1 VFSPTDVPP
10 PHSLPP
16 PPLCFCC
23 AATRSNSFCAFTRQ
37 YLRAS
42 FPSQI
47 CPHRFFF
54 GHLFTLIPPKC
65 NFYLANMP
73 LSVRRRLF
81 VQRSSYTPPYI
92 QFSLLGFF
100 LHGSDLCDMIQICPK
115 YLHMILLCQTKYFLH
130 GSDLVNNRK

>member
-1 VFSPTDVPP
+1 LQIRPWLRVFPYRCAPAP
-10 PHSLPP
+10 FFAP

-100 LHGSDLCDMIQICPK
+100 FAWFRSLWYDSNMPQISS
-115 YLHMILLCQTKYFLH
+115 YDSAL
-130 GSDLVNNRK
+130 SN